1 MSAGSVGERIIS
13 RNVPSV
19 HSSPRAVK
27 IPPKK
32 TSRSSER
39 KRAAL
44 YRRFLWVTQIVGILI
59 PRSEAS
65 SPQERNWS
73 VGNEDDGFT
82 GLRGFGRW
90 QTCLAAAVPFR
101 FKNACSG
108 WLNRSCNKPQQ
119 PSRIERNLLRAEH
132 RVFDYQHRRCF
143 FLGGGTRLRSKA
155 NVQYHLRIIIVS
167 LIYKWISD
175 LSLRLI
181 NATRIGRWP
190 VPSLSNLRAY
200 YKFNRMHSSLLFAHV
215 VIACTVAKSDNV

>member
-19 HSSPRAVK
+19 HSSPKAVK

-65 SPQERNWS
+65 STGEELV

-101 FKNACSG
+101 FKNARSG

-132 RVFDYQHRRCF
+132 RVFDYQHRWF
-143 FLGGGTRLRSKA
+143 FRRRNEIKIESKRPIR
-155 NVQYHLRIIIVS
+155 RIIIVS
-167 LIYKWISD
+167 LNYKRMSD

-181 NATRIGRWP
+181 NATRIGHWL

-200 YKFNRMHSSLLFAHV
+200 YKFNRMHSSLSFAHV